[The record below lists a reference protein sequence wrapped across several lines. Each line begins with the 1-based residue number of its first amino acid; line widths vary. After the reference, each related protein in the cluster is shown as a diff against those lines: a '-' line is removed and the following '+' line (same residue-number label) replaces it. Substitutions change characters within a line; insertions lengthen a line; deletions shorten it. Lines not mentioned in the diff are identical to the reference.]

1 MQTVQI
7 RLSPEQVISI
17 DQKIKKG
24 IYQSRSEAIRDYIRR
39 IEFFDAVDQFRKL
52 TAEAGLTE
60 EEILREDEQGR
71 KKLFRKLF
79 ASPS

>member
-7 RLSPEQVISI
+7 RLSPDQVRSI

-39 IEFFDAVDQFRKL
+39 IEFFDAVEQFRKL

-60 EEILREDEQGR
+60 EDILQGDEGER
-71 KKLFRKLF
+71 KKLFKKLF
-79 ASPS
+79 ATAS